1 MTDLLVQI
9 APLVLAAA
17 ISPAT
22 IGIVVLILAT
32 AERPV
37 VRASAFAGGF
47 ALLLIPLSAA
57 GLIALSSAR
66 SSIDAGS
73 PLFAWIDI
81 AMGVVL
87 LIVTA
92 VSATRQSD
100 LDAQREKLRGA
111 PVAAYFGLG
120 MVMMLSNLNTL
131 AVAVSMLHEI
141 AIADVTSFERG
152 LTLAIVDAVI
162 LLPVVAPIALV
173 ALAPGTAGRVLP
185 EDPRRRRPLRGPG
198 RHRRLHRNRHLPPD
212 RGHRAPVARCVWK
225 RTDSVS

>member
-1 MTDLLVQI
+1 MIDLLVEI

-32 AERPV
+32 AEQPIR
-37 VRASAFAGGF
+37 RALAFAAGF
-47 ALLLIPLSAA
+47 ALLLVPLSVA
-57 GLIALSSAR
+57 GLLAFSGAR
-66 SSIDAGS
+66 SSVDPGS

-87 LIVTA
+87 LA
-92 VSATRQSD
+92 VSAVSLTRTSSID
-100 LDAQREKLRGA
+100 SAQQRLRGA
-111 PVAAYFGLG
+111 PIAAYAGFG

-141 AIADVTSFERG
+141 AIGDISAFERG

-162 LLPVVAPIALV
+162 LLPVIAPIAFV
-173 ALAPGTAGRVLP
+173 ALAPDAADRILPKIRAGVDRYGVKVGVAVFTGIAIYL
-185 EDPRRRRPLRGPG
+185 LIQGIS
-198 RHRRLHRNRHLPPD
+198 HL
-212 RGHRAPVARCVWK
+212 
-225 RTDSVS
+225 